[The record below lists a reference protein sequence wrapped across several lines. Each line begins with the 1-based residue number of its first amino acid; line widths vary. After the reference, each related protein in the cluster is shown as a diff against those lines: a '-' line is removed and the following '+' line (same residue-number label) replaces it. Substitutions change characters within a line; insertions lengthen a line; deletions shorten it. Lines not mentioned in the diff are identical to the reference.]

1 MALNLVRKESSKGSL
16 RKKLRR
22 AAWSDAF
29 LATVLAQL

>member
-22 AAWSDAF
+22 ASWSDSF
-29 LATVLAQL
+29 LATVLAQI